1 MKLSAKGEYGVR
13 ALVILALDYRAG
25 PVPLREIAERE
36 NISYQFLEQIFAP
49 LRRAGL
55 IESVRGAKGGY
66 TLARAPEKIKVGD
79 IVRTLE
85 GPIAPVDCVV
95 EGNEG
100 KCGRSDACLSR
111 GIWEKLRDRMSE
123 VLDEITLA
131 DVIGMSPIK
140 HDEEDLK

>member
-13 ALVILALDYRAG
+13 ALVILALDYQAG
-25 PVPLREIAERE
+25 PVSLREIAERE
-36 NISYQFLEQIFAP
+36 NISFQFLEQIFLP

-66 TLARAPEKIKVGD
+66 TLARPPDEIKVGD
-79 IVRTLE
+79 IIRTLE
-85 GPIAPVDCVV
+85 GPIAPVDCVA
-95 EGNEG
+95 EGNSEQ
-100 KCGRSDACLSR
+100 CSRHSSCLSR

-131 DVIGMSPIK
+131 DVIGISA
-140 HDEEDLK
+140 DSS